1 MQTVIKVD
9 QATLAIM
16 TSHYGKPSKAS
27 PGVVFRGKHNGTTVT
42 GYRTGKVLFQGQNAS
57 REAAQWHQS
66 SSVSPSNGKKK
77 DDLPAGFDQMAVLGS
92 DEVGVGS
99 YFGPLTVAA
108 VFVDRQHVDQV
119 EQLGVRD
126 SKQLTDPQIT
136 RMAKKIIQLCP
147 YHVVNLDP
155 PTYNRLMNKYGNQA
169 QLKALSHNLALA
181 KVLNKIKPVQPEAI
195 LIDQFVA
202 PQTYYRYLKGQS
214 TIVKDKVHF
223 HVRGEHEHVAVA
235 AGSIVAR
242 YYSLQRMDVLSEK
255 AGVTLPIG
263 AGTNVDN
270 VAASLLRHGKD
281 LGQFAKLHF
290 ANTKKAEKLAKN

>member
-1 MQTVIKVD
+1 MQTVIKVNHT
-9 QATLAIM
+9 TLAKM
-16 TSHYGKPSKAS
+16 TRHYGKPEKAA

-42 GYRTGKVLFQGQNAS
+42 GYRTGKVLFQGGEAE
-57 REAAQWHQS
+57 REAAQWQNVPSSKKSTS
-66 SSVSPSNGKKK
+66 SSN
-77 DDLPAGFDQMAVLGS
+77 LPQGFDQLAVLGS

-108 VFVDRQHVDQV
+108 VFVDRHHVQPI
-119 EQLGVRD
+119 EKLGVRD
-126 SKQLTDPQIT
+126 SKQLTDPQIV
-136 RMAKKIIQLCP
+136 RMAKQIIELCP

-155 PTYNRLMNKYGNQA
+155 PTYNRLMAKYNNQA
-169 QLKALSHNLALA
+169 QLKALCHNLALA
-181 KVLNKIKPVQPEAI
+181 KVLNKIQPVQPEAI

-214 TIVKDKVHF
+214 TIVKDKVYF

-242 YYSLQRMDVLSEK
+242 YYSLKRMDALSEA
-255 AGVTLPIG
+255 AGITLPIG
-263 AGTNVDN
+263 AGNNVDN

-290 ANTKKAEKLAKN
+290 ANTKKAEKMVNH